1 MEQTAG
7 ASSSAA
13 DKAPAALSPR
23 WFSQELEA
31 AGLSEAHRPRR
42 ERRVLVWDPRVQI
55 SYHVSSLLNKA
66 EQRKNKAKDLRPAST
81 SLPIGT
87 GTNKLLRSM
96 ENQVIENQPIENLGL
111 QSRDPVQRRMNRVV
125 SP

>member
-13 DKAPAALSPR
+13 DKEPAALSPR

-31 AGLSEAHRPRR
+31 AGLTDAHRPRR

-66 EQRKNKAKDLRPAST
+66 KQRKNKAKDLRPAST

-87 GTNKLLRSM
+87 STNKLLRSM
-96 ENQVIENQPIENLGL
+96 VIENQPIENLGL